1 MSSLK
6 KILEN
11 ICFVLLMASL
21 QYVDESNQEV
31 LWNLL
36 NMIPNVNS
44 IPVDELHKIYHESLE
59 IIYNTIPSN
68 LSELYKED
76 LQILNKQTITLF
88 LQKTKTYMGKMQTH
102 MVQTNQAHY
111 YYETPQEKTE
121 RAFEEKQ
128 KQYEDM
134 NSKPDLPKPSELF
147 QEPRDLEDDNAIQ
160 NMDELIAEYQ
170 KQRDL
175 DMPVYPNPAEEM
187 DKPSDKPMSMT
198 ETITS
203 FMKKVENRLDKIE
216 ERLTKLETI

>member
-1 MSSLK
+1 MYSSK
-6 KILEN
+6 IILEN
-11 ICFVLLMASL
+11 IYFVLLMASL
-21 QYVDESNQEV
+21 QYIEESNQEV
-31 LWNLL
+31 LWNLFH
-36 NMIPNVNS
+36 MIPNVNN
-44 IPVDELHKIYHESLE
+44 IPVDESQKIFLESLE
-59 IIYNTIPSN
+59 TIYNTIPPN

-76 LQILNKQTITLF
+76 LQTLNKETITLL
-88 LQKTKTYMGKMQTH
+88 LQKTKEYMGTMQTPI
-102 MVQTNQAHY
+102 VQTNETPY

-128 KQYEDM
+128 NQYKNM
-134 NSKPDLPKPSELF
+134 NAKPDLPKPSELF
-147 QEPRDLEDDNAIQ
+147 QEPGDLEDDNAIQ

-187 DKPSDKPMSMT
+187 DKPSDKPMSIT

-216 ERLTKLETI
+216 ERLAKLETI